1 MSDLILTEFDLQE
14 FNEWMLTIQK
24 ASEDLNY
31 ILKKI
36 RGMGY
41 EKITLNELLKN
52 PRGICKEILS
62 EKNVLNRIFVAMQ
75 VEIIF
80 LILLSNPKLK
90 R

>member
-41 EKITLNELLKN
+41 EKITLN
-52 PRGICKEILS
+52 S
-62 EKNVLNRIFVAMQ
+62 Y
-75 VEIIF
+75 
-80 LILLSNPKLK
+80 LIDGLI
-90 R
+90 

>member
-62 EKNVLNRIFVAMQ
+62 EKNVLI
-75 VEIIF
+75 
-80 LILLSNPKLK
+80 
-90 R
+90 